1 MIRKL
6 PVPDA
11 SKTDV
16 NRISGFVAE
25 YLQAVAENDHAL
37 NVPVNAEVARKL
49 MLRIDAEVLRLY
61 DLPPRSERQI
71 LDLFAG
77 WERQGVPFGFD
88 RYYPDDYEPCFPL
101 HEYLSSAY
109 ETSTA
114 GYLRNQTEP
123 RIPAEVLHALR
134 EAVRAFEE

>member
-1 MIRKL
+1 M
-6 PVPDA
+6 
-11 SKTDV
+11 
-16 NRISGFVAE
+16 
-25 YLQAVAENDHAL
+25 AENDRAL

-77 WERQGVPFGFD
+77 WETSRSAVPF
-88 RYYPDDYEPCFPL
+88 RPLLSDDMSRAFPCMSN
-101 HEYLSSAY
+101 LSSAY

-123 RIPAEVLHALR
+123 RIPAEGTAR
-134 EAVRAFEE
+134 SARGRASL